1 MKKLTIFAVTAWF
14 LISAPI
20 AHAGYFYLTAGVD
33 LDNDGDPKLSTSA
46 SFSTLAA
53 CQAALPATAFQG
65 CVASC
70 DPTNPSVEYFLEQ
83 FSDGDKDDGFKGLY
97 HGVGPY
103 GYQADCEAGIA
114 DAAAAGM
121 TDVLAACTVVT
132 SKHSCR

>member
-1 MKKLTIFAVTAWF
+1 MKKLTIFAMTAWF
-14 LISAPI
+14 LIYAPI
-20 AHAGYFYLTAGVD
+20 AHAAYFYLTAGVD

-53 CQAALPATAFQG
+53 CQAALPATAVQG
-65 CVASC
+65 CVANCAPAS
-70 DPTNPSVEYFLEQ
+70 PSQYFLEQ

-114 DAAAAGM
+114 NAAAAGI
-121 TDVLAACTVVT
+121 TNVLAACTVVT
-132 SKHSCR
+132 SKHNCR